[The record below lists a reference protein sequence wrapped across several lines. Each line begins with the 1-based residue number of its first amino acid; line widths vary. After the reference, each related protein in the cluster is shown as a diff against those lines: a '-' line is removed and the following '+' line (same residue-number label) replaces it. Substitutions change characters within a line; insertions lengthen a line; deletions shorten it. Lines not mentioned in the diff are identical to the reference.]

1 MPAKTESSTKTARRK
16 EVEGAY
22 PALSF
27 HYGLSFV
34 ELAKM
39 PRAIMRIYIDAL
51 PELIATQQLRLIE
64 AISYPHLSED
74 SDRDAIVRRLRR
86 HMGEDGPAVPTPQT
100 MNEAKNLAMAAGI
113 SFTVVDKEGKEV
125 TPDG

>member
-1 MPAKTESSTKTARRK
+1 MPAKTESDKTARRK
-16 EVEGAY
+16 EIEGAY

-27 HYGLSFV
+27 HYGLSFT
-34 ELAKM
+34 ELARM

-51 PELIATQQLRLIE
+51 PELIATQQLRFIE

-86 HMGEDGPAVPTPQT
+86 HIGEGDPAVPTPQT
-100 MNEAKNLAMAAGI
+100 MDEAKNMAMAAGI
-113 SFTVVDKEGKEV
+113 SFTVVDKDGQEV
-125 TPDG
+125 TPDA